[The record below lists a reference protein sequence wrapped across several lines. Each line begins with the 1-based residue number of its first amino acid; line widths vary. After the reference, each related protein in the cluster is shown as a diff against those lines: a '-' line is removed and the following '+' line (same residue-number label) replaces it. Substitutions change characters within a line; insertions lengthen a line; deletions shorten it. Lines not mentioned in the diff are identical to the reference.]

1 MHNMIIENERSE
13 DVDEDGHY
21 EGVGQ
26 LVRPTPREA
35 HNHTQEFREF
45 LQARHNIRNRQIHT
59 QLQHDLIEHLWQQ
72 HPDMYQ

>member
-1 MHNMIIENERSE
+1 MMRGHAQFWNKETLWYIMIATMIMHNMIIENERSE

-35 HNHTQEFREF
+35 HNRTQ
-45 LQARHNIRNRQIHT
+45 
-59 QLQHDLIEHLWQQ
+59 
-72 HPDMYQ
+72 